1 MTFFKQHPSCRPLRT
16 MSSHL
21 RRLLAKSPKANG
33 MARWIAM
40 CAKRWAHESY
50 KITRG
55 VPIVEPVRITISWPE
70 VGILTSAHVYA
81 LIGVRVTRARRP
93 RRRYR
98 YAAKFLDSASST
110 KFISEKLKI
119 NTISKGFRCY
129 RYRSKNFDAI
139 DDCESVYSNV
149 LIKYINIIIFSIY
162 KNERNWK
169 RNILAL
175 ASKTDFENSFSAIS
189 ALKIL
194 YYLRKCLC
202 CYNYYLHLS
211 YALRYC
217 IIWNI
222 FMRICNINEHCSN
235 TRVNLIWSTATY
247 MYEDVM
253 T

>member
-1 MTFFKQHPSCRPLRT
+1 LQA
-16 MSSHL
+16 SSDDV
-21 RRLLAKSPKANG
+21 KSPKTSPCQIAQGEWHGKVNCHVCQTMSTRELQNYAWG
-33 MARWIAM
+33 PDRRARENYHFMARG
-40 CAKRWAHESY
+40 RNSHEC
-50 KITRG
+50 TR
-55 VPIVEPVRITISWPE
+55 IR
-70 VGILTSAHVYA
+70 AYRC
-81 LIGVRVTRARRP
+81 RVTRARRP

-110 KFISEKLKI
+110 EFINEELKI

-149 LIKYINIIIFSIY
+149 LIKYINIIIFSTIY

-235 TRVNLIWSTATY
+235 TR
-247 MYEDVM
+247 
-253 T
+253 

>member
-1 MTFFKQHPSCRPLRT
+1 MTFFKQHPSCRLLRT

-110 KFISEKLKI
+110 EFISQELKI
-119 NTISKGFRCY
+119 NTTSKGFRCY
-129 RYRSKNFDAI
+129 RSVEEFWCYI
-139 DDCESVYSNV
+139 DECEFVLNV
-149 LIKYINIIIFSIY
+149 LIKYINI
-162 KNERNWK
+162 
-169 RNILAL
+169 
-175 ASKTDFENSFSAIS
+175 
-189 ALKIL
+189 
-194 YYLRKCLC
+194 
-202 CYNYYLHLS
+202 
-211 YALRYC
+211 
-217 IIWNI
+217 NI
-222 FMRICNINEHCSN
+222 FYYS
-235 TRVNLIWSTATY
+235 
-247 MYEDVM
+247 
-253 T
+253 